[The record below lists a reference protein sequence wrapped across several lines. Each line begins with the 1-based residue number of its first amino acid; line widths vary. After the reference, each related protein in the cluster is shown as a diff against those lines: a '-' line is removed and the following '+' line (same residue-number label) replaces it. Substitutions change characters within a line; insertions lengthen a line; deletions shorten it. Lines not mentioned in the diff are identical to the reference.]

1 MELKGEYGLRATRET
16 IWAALRDPDMIAKC
30 LPGCESVEKI
40 SDEEMKVVV
49 AVTLGPFEARFTG
62 TVKQSELDPPTKWTL
77 VAEGRGRPSGRAEGK
92 VTVSLA
98 EAGNGTELSFVGVT
112 EARGKLAEI
121 ADGITRTFAK
131 DLADNFFARLDEE
144 TAITDAEEEWVDQ
157 LDHSPAAVLLGDEP
171 SEEVVV
177 DKAEAASRAA
187 ERVEEEIESA
197 ASREFVGGPVVWG
210 LLALATLIV
219 ILAALY

>member
-30 LPGCESVEKI
+30 LPGCESVEQT
-40 SDEEMKVVV
+40 SDDEMKLVV
-49 AVTLGPFEARFTG
+49 AVAFGPFEARFTG
-62 TVKQSELDPPTKWTL
+62 TVKQNELDPPNQWTL
-77 VAEGRGRPSGRAEGK
+77 VGEGRGRPSGRAEGS

-98 EAGNGTELSFVGVT
+98 EAGDGTALSFAGVA
-112 EARGKLAEI
+112 EARGKLAEVVE
-121 ADGITRTFAK
+121 GVTRTFAK
-131 DLADNFFARLDEE
+131 ELADSFFARLDEE
-144 TAITDAEEEWVDQ
+144 TAITNIEEEWVDQ

-171 SEEVVV
+171 SEDVVV

-187 ERVEEEIESA
+187 VRVEEEIESA

-210 LLALATLIV
+210 LLAVASLIV